1 MALSSSNA
9 VKQLS
14 DGNSQ
19 GTTLGQSAADKISF
33 YNATPT
39 ARLALMAAA
48 SFSTAVSSTGAFG
61 FGDAATA
68 SSVVQAILNLKTIG
82 LIG

>member
-19 GTTLGQSAADKISF
+19 GTVLGQSTSDKIGF
-33 YNATPT
+33 YG
-39 ARLALMAAA
+39 LASPVAQTTLLA
-48 SFSTAVSSTGAFG
+48 SSSISTAVSSTGAFG

-68 SSVVQAILNLKTIG
+68 SSIAHAFVALKQMG
-82 LIG
+82 LI

>member
-19 GTTLGQSAADKISF
+19 GTSLGQSVTDKISF
-33 YNATPT
+33 YNGTPVAKT
-39 ARLALMAAA
+39 VLAA
-48 SFSTAVSSTGAFG
+48 SSAISTAVSSTGAFG
-61 FGDAATA
+61 FGDATTA
-68 SSVVQAILNLKTIG
+68 STIAHAVVALKQLG
-82 LIG
+82 LI